1 MGGFSLVCF
10 ITETAA
16 DERNYLAADVR
27 MFIMKQRGVKLK
39 KKSFNKSRKWS

>member
-10 ITETAA
+10 ITETATG
-16 DERNYLAADVR
+16 ERNYLTADVR
-27 MFIMKQRGVKLK
+27 MFIMKLSGVNLK